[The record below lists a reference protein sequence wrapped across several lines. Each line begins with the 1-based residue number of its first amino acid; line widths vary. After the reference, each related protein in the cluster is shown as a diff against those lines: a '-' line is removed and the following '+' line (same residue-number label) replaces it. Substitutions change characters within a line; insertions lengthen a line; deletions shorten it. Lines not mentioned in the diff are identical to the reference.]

1 MQLVKLSKLNNAI
14 RIAGGGGGGGGV
26 NFSRLNILI
35 YNSKYDVI

>member
-14 RIAGGGGGGGGV
+14 RIAKGGGGV